1 MTHSLRLLPNALTWA
16 RIALAPLVVAAA
28 AGAVFGCG
36 DLLGDACPST
46 ATFHAIAFILFAATG
61 LLDVVDGWSAR
72 LLGAESEYGRMLDP
86 VADKI
91 ATGAGLLVALT
102 FGAPGLSGAAFLAPA
117 TIILGRDSLVN
128 GMRADAARR
137 GRDIPP
143 SRLAKAKTALEFV
156 ALAVVIGAPLAPNAE
171 KTAWIGYGLLWAAAF
186 MAAGTGAVY
195 FASDLRAR
203 RRSPPGTASR

>member
-1 MTHSLRLLPNALTWA
+1 MLRFLPNALTWA

-28 AGAVFGCG
+28 AAAAHGCG
-36 DLLGDACPST
+36 EAFAHACPST
-46 ATFHAIAFILFAATG
+46 TLFQGIAFSLFAATG
-61 LLDVVDGWSAR
+61 LLDVADGWSAR
-72 LLGAESEYGRMLDP
+72 LLRAESEYGRMLDP

-156 ALAVVIGAPLAPNAE
+156 ALAVVIGAPLAPLPE
-171 KTAWIGYGLLWAAAF
+171 RSAWIGYALLWAAAL
-186 MAAGTGAVY
+186 MAAGTGAAY
-195 FASDLRAR
+195 FTSDMRAR
-203 RRSPPGTASR
+203 RRSPPNDPLR